1 MDEDEMRAQLLAMGF
16 AEHQFEAYLNT
27 GLGIVDVVA
36 IVAHQNEEH
45 GKKSHKVSPR
55 LKMLFIC
62 LSLRSKAP
70 VAKTPCQA
78 VRSFRTLRWRSLR
91 FLQLGA
97 APPLQC
103 PGMSVPQSERGLL
116 KVCPQTSPWEQIR
129 LVHLVCL
136 EHCVTR
142 PSHCTDLYVDS
153 CQGSLVLCKWCQ
165 TWYHVECV
173 NVDNQAAP
181 KWVCPTP

>member
-27 GLGIVDVVA
+27 GLDIVDVVA

-70 VAKTPCQA
+70 VAKTLYAQA
-78 VRSFRTLRWRSLR
+78 RLYIPYAQVEIIAVPPAWRSSSS
-91 FLQLGA
+91 
-97 APPLQC
+97 
-103 PGMSVPQSERGLL
+103 SVSRDE
-116 KVCPQTSPWEQIR
+116 
-129 LVHLVCL
+129 
-136 EHCVTR
+136 R
-142 PSHCTDLYVDS
+142 PSKRTRTTQGVSPDLAVGTDSFGAFGLS
-153 CQGSLVLCKWCQ
+153 
-165 TWYHVECV
+165 
-173 NVDNQAAP
+173 
-181 KWVCPTP
+181 